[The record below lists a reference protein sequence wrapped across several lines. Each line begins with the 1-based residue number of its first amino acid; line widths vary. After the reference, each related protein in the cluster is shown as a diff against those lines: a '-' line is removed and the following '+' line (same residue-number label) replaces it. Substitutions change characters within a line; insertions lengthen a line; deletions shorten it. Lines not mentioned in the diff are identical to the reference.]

1 MTIYAQTLPMEND
14 HSPAHI
20 RLLHF
25 LCNLQMDPK
34 SKRVKSHKGLLGTNA
49 LSLLDPLI
57 NLEGNEVL

>member
-1 MTIYAQTLPMEND
+1 MQQTLAMESD

-20 RLLHF
+20 RPFHF
-25 LCNLQMDPK
+25 LCNLQMDPM

-57 NLEGNEVL
+57 SLEENEVL